1 MTPVSQVIK
10 EQVSNM
16 HLIFRLAAYETKSK
30 NQMNYLGILWQFLNP
45 LLQVAIYWF
54 VFGLGIRQGTP
65 VGDTPFFVWFLIGL
79 IPWFFISPSIVQGSN
94 SVYAKVNLVSKMKF
108 PVSVLPTITIVSNA
122 FNYLIMMLFL
132 GILLFVYQINP
143 GIYMIQL
150 LYFLVCLFMFLFA
163 FTLLSSTISIIVRD
177 FQIAIQS
184 VVRMMFFLLPILW
197 DTNQL
202 DPFYQTILKI
212 NPIYYI
218 IEGFRDTLL
227 GRQWFFEDI
236 TYTIYFW
243 SITILILIIGAIV
256 HVKFRDR
263 FVDYL

>member
-10 EQVSNM
+10 EQFSNM

-30 NQMNYLGILWQFLNP
+30 NQMNYLGVLWQILNP
-45 LLQVAIYWF
+45 VLQVAIYWF

-94 SVYAKVNLVSKMKF
+94 SVYAKINVVSKMKF

-122 FNYLIMMLFL
+122 FNFIIMMLVL
-132 GILLFVYQINP
+132 GAILVLYQIQP
-143 GIYMIQL
+143 GLYMIQL
-150 LYFLVCLFMFLFA
+150 PYFLISLFIFLFA
-163 FTLLSSTISIIVRD
+163 FTLLCSTISIIIRD
-177 FQIAIQS
+177 FQVAIQS
-184 VVRMMFFLLPILW
+184 VMRIMFFLLPVLW
-197 DTNQL
+197 DTNRL
-202 DPFYQTILKI
+202 DPLYQTILKI
-212 NPIYYI
+212 NPVYYI

-227 GRQWFFEDI
+227 GRKWFFEDLN
-236 TYTIYFW
+236 YTIYFW
-243 SITILILIIGAIV
+243 SITFLILIIGASI
-256 HVKFRDR
+256 HVKFRDK